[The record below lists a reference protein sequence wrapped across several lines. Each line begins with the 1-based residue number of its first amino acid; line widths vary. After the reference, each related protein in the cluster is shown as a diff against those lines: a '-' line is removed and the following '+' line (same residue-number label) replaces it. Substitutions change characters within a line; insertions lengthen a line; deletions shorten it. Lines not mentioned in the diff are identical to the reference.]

1 MHDPLDFG
9 SEWTSGNISHIEDQV
24 KAWAQDKS
32 QDYNDINRPI
42 TREEVKDVTH
52 KLKNN
57 KSSSPENIPN
67 ELLKHGGPD
76 LVQSL
81 TSLFNNI
88 LTNEVIP
95 EEWKYRQITPLY
107 KGKGKHD
114 DLHNYGGIT
123 VNSNIEK
130 TFERVLNNR
139 IIPVLNYTEAQAGG
153 RKGRSTIDQ
162 LFILKSVMNQAIKDR
177 RPMYIAFLDISKAY
191 DKAWLDAI
199 MYVLWHSGIRGRISG
214 TSVNI

>member
-1 MHDPLDFG
+1 M
-9 SEWTSGNISHIEDQV
+9 
-24 KAWAQDKS
+24 KAWAQDKP

-42 TREEVKDVTH
+42 TREEVNDVTY

-57 KSSSPENIPN
+57 KSSSP
-67 ELLKHGGPD
+67 
-76 LVQSL
+76 
-81 TSLFNNI
+81 
-88 LTNEVIP
+88 VIP
-95 EEWKYRQITPLY
+95 EEWKYGQITPLY

-114 DLHNYGGIT
+114 DLHNYRGIT

-162 LFILKSVMNQAIKDR
+162 LFKLKSVMNQAIKDR
-177 RPMYIAFLDISKAY
+177 LY
-191 DKAWLDAI
+191 
-199 MYVLWHSGIRGRISG
+199 
-214 TSVNI
+214 